1 MDKKKVILDTNFLMI
16 PGTLMVDVFTELEK
30 IMDCPYELCYVDRS
44 IAELNKL
51 AVFGKEK
58 ERFAAKLA
66 VVLIRQKSLKSLP
79 SSKEDKSVDDTIVR
93 YADKDSYVATQD
105 KALKERVGERG
116 ARAVVLR
123 QKKYLVVI

>member
-1 MDKKKVILDTNFLMI
+1 MNKKKVIIDTNFLMI
-16 PGTLMVDVFTELEK
+16 PGTLMVDIFTELERV
-30 IMDCPYELCYVDRS
+30 MDCPYELCYVDKS
-44 IAELNKL
+44 IKELEKL
-51 AVFGKEK
+51 SVFGKER
-58 ERFAAKLA
+58 ERLAAKLA

-105 KALKERVGERG
+105 KALKERVAKKE
-116 ARAVVLR
+116 AKAVVLR